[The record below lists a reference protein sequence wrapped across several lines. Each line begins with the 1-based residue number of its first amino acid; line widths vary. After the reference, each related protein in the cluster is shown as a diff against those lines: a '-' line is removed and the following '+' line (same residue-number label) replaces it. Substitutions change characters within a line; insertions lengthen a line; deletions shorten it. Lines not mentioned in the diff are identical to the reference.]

1 MSVAQKNRPVNLLYK
16 KEKNKMTLK
25 QNLTDDA
32 SFRIYLNQ
40 ISRCSLF
47 EHGKAN
53 LVSDLLVQI
62 ILRYDHLCADCRE
75 VLQSNY
81 QVEAPSSDKAALEA
95 LLLNLPEETL
105 TDLMCQT
112 FSKQLLINTLLE
124 CSDSY
129 AREDMIYNQEFWDKG
144 LNHKDYLN

>member
-1 MSVAQKNRPVNLLYK
+1 
-16 KEKNKMTLK
+16 MTSK
-25 QNLTDDA
+25 QNLADDA
-32 SFRIYLNQ
+32 TFRIYLNQ
-40 ISRCSLF
+40 ISCCSLF

-62 ILRYDHLCADCRE
+62 ILRYEYLCADCRE

-81 QVEAPSSDKAALEA
+81 QVEAPSSDKADLEA

-105 TDLMCQT
+105 TELMCQT

-124 CSDSY
+124 CSDSD
-129 AREDMIYNQEFWDKG
+129 AREDIIYNQEFWDQG
-144 LNHKDYLN
+144 LNHKDFLN

>member
-1 MSVAQKNRPVNLLYK
+1 
-16 KEKNKMTLK
+16 MTPTP
-25 QNLTDDA
+25 QATDDA

-62 ILRYDHLCADCRE
+62 MLRYDYLCADCRE

-81 QVEAPSSDKAALEA
+81 QVEAPSLDKADLEA
-95 LLLNLPEETL
+95 LLLSLPEETL
-105 TDLMCQT
+105 TELMCQT

-129 AREDMIYNQEFWDKG
+129 AREDIIYNQEFWDKG
-144 LNHKDYLN
+144 LNHNDYLN